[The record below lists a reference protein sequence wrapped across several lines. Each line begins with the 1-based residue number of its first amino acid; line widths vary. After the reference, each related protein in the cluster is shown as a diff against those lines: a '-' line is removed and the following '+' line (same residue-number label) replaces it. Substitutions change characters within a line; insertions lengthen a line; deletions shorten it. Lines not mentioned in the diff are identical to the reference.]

1 MLGNSD
7 VDWDLQDMEKWTVE
21 ELTMMLDPT
30 GENRCVDYQLKIMTR
45 RLEEQKDRL
54 TGSQGLENSLKK

>member
-1 MLGNSD
+1 M
-7 VDWDLQDMEKWTVE
+7 DWDLQDMEKWTVE

-45 RLEEQKDRL
+45 RTEGRAEGQTDRQSRVGEQPEEVVR
-54 TGSQGLENSLKK
+54 G